1 MEQKQPLL
9 SILMPA
15 IRPERWDS
23 LFNSIVGSLESGTN
37 FELILVSPNRLP
49 EHLVGLVNIK
59 YITDFGSPTRC
70 FNIALEVAEGKYVTW
85 GADDG
90 TYLPGALKR
99 VLERLESVNDE
110 KQVIALTQMEDQHV
124 YDKEF
129 CRINKHAQLS
139 SPHIKDDYVL
149 FPTAV
154 MHTKFMQEVGGLDC
168 QFQGHAM
175 AHIDFAIRAQTLGAK
190 VEFEPHLCLKL
201 THMMGPSGDHGPIH
215 YSQLQEDE
223 PRFRQVYSVD
233 NTERI
238 HKLATP
244 SFIQN
249 WKEQEDVWHWR
260 FKRGDNLRPQSD
272 NPVNKYDITVFLG
285 GIRPF
290 LWENLYKSIAAS
302 LPRHSFQLIIAG
314 YQPPTKEFSDKNYPN
329 FKFIKDFGGPSRGAQ
344 LASIF
349 AESELITL
357 GADDATYRPG
367 ILSDAIDNFYKWE
380 KESGKKDF
388 VLGVKYGEGGNLMGD
403 HYWTAWHHPPLQ
415 LIGIPRNA
423 PMVLNTIMKRKFF
436 EECGGYDCKT
446 FSTCNWG
453 GHDLYQK
460 LITQYDIGFKFHPQH
475 VMECTWSVE
484 AAGVN
489 NDHAP
494 VAEADHYQYPKS
506 DYVAFREK
514 YIQFEPNAKSKNIK
528 HSWKDA
534 ERVWSKRF
542 SIEVKEGQ

>member
-1 MEQKQPLL
+1 MQQEKPLL

-23 LFNSIVGSLESGTN
+23 LFQSIVGSLESGTN

-49 EHLVGLVNIK
+49 ESLVGLVNIK

-70 FNIALEVAEGKYVTW
+70 FNIALEAAEGKYVTW

-90 TYLPGALKR
+90 TYLPGALKK
-99 VLERLESVNDE
+99 VLLKLEEGNDE
-110 KQVIALTQMEDQHV
+110 KQVIALTQVEDRHV
-124 YDKEF
+124 YDKDF
-129 CRINKHAQLS
+129 CRINKHDQLS
-139 SPHIKDDYVL
+139 SPHIKDHYVL

-154 MHTKFMQEVGGLDC
+154 MHTKFMQDVGGLDC

-175 AHIDFAIRAQTLGAK
+175 AHIDFAIRAQELGAK
-190 VEFEPHLCLKL
+190 VEFEPNLCLQL

-215 YSQLQEDE
+215 YSQIQEDE
-223 PRFRQVYSVD
+223 PRFKVVYSVD

-244 SFIQN
+244 SFISN
-249 WKEQEDVWHWR
+249 WKQQEDVWHWR
-260 FKRGDNLRPQSD
+260 FQRSTPASKNVYSD
-272 NPVNKYDITVFLG
+272 NKYDITIFLG

-290 LWENLYKSIAAS
+290 LWENLYNSIVAS
-302 LPRHSFQLIIAG
+302 TPRHTFQLIIAG
-314 YQPPTKEFSDKNYPN
+314 HLPPTSQFMSKGYPN
-329 FKFIKDFGGPSRGAQ
+329 FKYIKDYGGPSRGAQ
-344 LASIF
+344 LASVF
-349 AESELITL
+349 AESTLVTL

-367 ILSDAIDNFYKWE
+367 VLSDAIDNFYKWE
-380 KESGKKDF
+380 QESGKKEF
-388 VLGVKYGEGGNLMGD
+388 VLGVKYGEGGNMMGD
-403 HYWTAWHHPPLQ
+403 HYWTAWYHSPLQ
-415 LIGIPRNA
+415 LIGIPKNS
-423 PMVLNTIMKRKFF
+423 PMVLNTIMRRKFF
-436 EECGGYDCKT
+436 EECSGYDCET

-460 LITQYDIGFKFHPQH
+460 LFTQYDIGFKFHTEH
-475 VMECTWSVE
+475 ILECTWSVE

-489 NDHAP
+489 NDHTP
-494 VAEADHYQYPKS
+494 VYEADHYQLPSS
-506 DYVAFREK
+506 DYKVFREK
-514 YIQFEPNAKSKNIK
+514 YIKYSPNDNCKNKK

-542 SIEVKEGQ
+542 QIDLKELP